1 MTESPQSFDPKAS
14 RAAAESVPQDSHSR
28 AVRKAEEMLTYSPL
42 AMRQRAETVT
52 TVMHKIMTRTL
63 PGPH

>member
-1 MTESPQSFDPKAS
+1 
-14 RAAAESVPQDSHSR
+14 
-28 AVRKAEEMLTYSPL
+28 MLTYSPL